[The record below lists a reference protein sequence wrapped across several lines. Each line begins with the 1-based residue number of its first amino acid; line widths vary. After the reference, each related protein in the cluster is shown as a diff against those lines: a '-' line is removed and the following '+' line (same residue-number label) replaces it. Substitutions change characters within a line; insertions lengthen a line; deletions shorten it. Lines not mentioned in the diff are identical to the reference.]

1 MHIPN
6 DMHFSLS
13 DYIQLTP
20 VYTLTQVF
28 PISFLPFRLPL
39 NIFQCLQYS
48 TSSLVFVTLQVVGTF
63 APFTFLTL
71 RSQLG
76 DDVLREAIFDTLFI
90 ISLICYSPG
99 RLYS

>member
-1 MHIPN
+1 
-6 DMHFSLS
+6 MHFSLS
-13 DYIQLTP
+13 NYMQVTP

-28 PISFLPFRLPL
+28 PISFLTFRLLL
-39 NIFQCLQYS
+39 NIFQCLQYY
-48 TSSLVFVTLQVVGTF
+48 TSSLVFVTLQVMEPF

-90 ISLICYSPG
+90 ISLICYSLG